1 MKKHLP
7 LFWLALLLVLGC
19 SVSKAPVK
27 KFLSAEDE
35 AVLELLDQLRKTPDD
50 KTVLNLLPEYYS
62 RAMNSRA
69 AMKDYV
75 LRDNPAGDRWVLWRR
90 QLEASQ
96 SITDAVMSFP
106 PAAALITQ
114 PVYFTRDIADARNQA
129 AAEYYDLGLE
139 YLSYNNR
146 PYAEKALTAFQNARR
161 EVPGYKDTDRLIA
174 EAEALS
180 QLVVLVNPVDY
191 YQFGWNYWGLNN
203 DYLQWQMIQDLNRRS
218 YRRTVFVTEQEAR
231 ARRLHAERVVDM
243 RFVYLNVSN
252 PHTERRSYTRSQVI
266 TPQPRPGTTTR
277 PGSQTVT
284 ATVTVTRRYIDGRGD
299 LECRIYDVPT
309 GSNIL
314 YDRFPGRYN
323 WVMETA
329 TYTGDSRAL
338 TDEDWRLI
346 NNRFNQVPTRQD
358 VAQKVI
364 EDSYQLL
371 LRRIEQG

>member
-1 MKKHLP
+1 
-7 LFWLALLLVLGC
+7 
-19 SVSKAPVK
+19 
-27 KFLSAEDE
+27 
-35 AVLELLDQLRKTPDD
+35 
-50 KTVLNLLPEYYS
+50 
-62 RAMNSRA
+62 
-69 AMKDYV
+69 
-75 LRDNPAGDRWVLWRR
+75 
-90 QLEASQ
+90 
-96 SITDAVMSFP
+96 
-106 PAAALITQ
+106 
-114 PVYFTRDIADARNQA
+114 
-129 AAEYYDLGLE
+129 
-139 YLSYNNR
+139 
-146 PYAEKALTAFQNARR
+146 
-161 EVPGYKDTDRLIA
+161 
-174 EAEALS
+174 
-180 QLVVLVNPVDY
+180 
-191 YQFGWNYWGLNN
+191 
-203 DYLQWQMIQDLNRRS
+203 
-218 YRRTVFVTEQEAR
+218 VFVTEQEAR

-346 NNRFNQVPTRQD
+346 NNRFNQFPTRQD

-371 LRRIEQG
+371 LRRIEQGVQF